1 MSDENP
7 IRKALNDT
15 NPQAGAK
22 ERMYQHILDK
32 AAQAKRPAPK
42 RPVLRMLRFAV
53 PIAACVCLAFIWG
66 VTHPSGK
73 TPSETV
79 PWLQDGNPYTEVA
92 DASGFQTLHLVLDA
106 PADASDVSYGILGGN
121 IACISFTWNQADYD
135 FRVSADPSAVVT
147 GLSGSVLETQALDD
161 LPQGVFKDFGGMSE
175 VTWSSN
181 TLRCCLMQT
190 GGAAQEDVLRLARIL
205 AASVAAD
212 NN

>member
-1 MSDENP
+1 MIDGNP
-7 IRKALNDT
+7 IRKALNDA

-32 AAQAKRPAPK
+32 AAQAKQPAAR

-73 TPSETV
+73 TPSETD

-190 GGAAQEDVLRLARIL
+190 GGAVQEDVLRLARIL

-212 NN
+212 NK